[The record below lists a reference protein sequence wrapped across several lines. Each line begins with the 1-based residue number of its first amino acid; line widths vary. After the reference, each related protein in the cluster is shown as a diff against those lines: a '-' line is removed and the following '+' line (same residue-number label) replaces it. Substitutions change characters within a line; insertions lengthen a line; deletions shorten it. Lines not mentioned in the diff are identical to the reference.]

1 MRFRSARPDD
11 AETIRQMVA
20 RIWEG
25 HDYLLESIERRI
37 AEGGVF
43 VAEMEDRIVGVTRLR
58 RLADDEWWL
67 EALRIDPDQ
76 WGRGLGRELHEFTMN
91 ELRNRGR
98 GVARWATADTNRS
111 VSFAAGSG
119 FRKILSM
126 PFVHWPLNRL
136 APLGERPVIAPVDD
150 DLGVTDLDE
159 PGLLDYLLRGCLE
172 NYAGLFPREWVFP
185 AATPERLRGF
195 LAGRPILVRR
205 GPRGFLAAAPLYSDD
220 AEPSE
225 LYIAPLVGR
234 TEAVDGAFIRALGR
248 LARREYPGVDIW
260 SHLPIQY
267 LPAFL
272 SAGCRR
278 ETGFNWI
285 YAYELRLSP

>member
-1 MRFRSARPDD
+1 VRFRSALPDD

-37 AEGGVF
+37 ADGGVF
-43 VAEMEDRIVGVTRLR
+43 VAELDGRIVGVTRLR

-76 WGRGLGRELHEFTMN
+76 WGRGLGRELHEFTMH
-91 ELRNRGR
+91 ELRRRGR

-159 PGLLDYLLRGCLE
+159 PGLLGYLLRGCLE

-185 AATPERLRGF
+185 AATPERLRDY
-195 LAGRPILVRR
+195 LADRSILVRR
-205 GPRGFLAAAPLYSDD
+205 GPEGFRAAAPLYADD
-220 AEPSE
+220 DEPSE
-225 LYIAPLVGR
+225 LYIAPLVGS

-248 LARREYPGVDIW
+248 LTRRVYPGVDIW

-272 SAGCRR
+272 AEGCRR